1 MFLII
6 IKTIH
11 LLLLSL
17 FQGEKK
23 ARTCRKYGKHAHMT
37 AEDVARVKQETP
49 THNAMLH
56 ILPLNKIYIK
66 HATDKTKEK

>member
-1 MFLII
+1 
-6 IKTIH
+6 
-11 LLLLSL
+11 
-17 FQGEKK
+17 
-23 ARTCRKYGKHAHMT
+23 MT

-49 THNAMLH
+49 THNVMLH